1 MREGSAKLRPV
12 IVLAVISGLLLA
24 AFLLLR
30 PMLGELGRPTPPD
43 TSGRAR
49 RHAPDGLAPTGE
61 PAPGR
66 APAGVAP
73 SPGGSRADLSGLSH
87 PEELEARILELTNEE
102 RRKHGRPPLQMDD
115 TLRGIARGHSDDMIV
130 RNFFDHLNPDGLAPQ
145 DRIAGRHRR
154 LIGLTG
160 ENIWADSEDG
170 PPDLAAVAREV
181 MYGEHG
187 WMNSPPHRANI
198 LKPEYTHLG
207 VGITVRGG
215 ELRATQNFALIQALT
230 DDDIPAQV
238 GVGASLNLASKPLN
252 SGPGADRYDYWS
264 PSRGMNTGESYPVAD
279 GMVRAAAGVYR
290 LRFYFPR
297 GGEGYAIYEGP
308 QIEVR

>member
-1 MREGSAKLRPV
+1 LRPV
-12 IVLAVISGLLLA
+12 IVLAVVSGLLLA

-30 PMLGELGRPTPPD
+30 PTLGELGRPTPPD

-49 RHAPDGLAPTGE
+49 RRAPD
-61 PAPGR
+61 
-66 APAGVAP
+66 GVAP
-73 SPGGSRADLSGLSH
+73 SGAPEPGHTPAEAAPSPDASRPDLSDISH

-102 RRKHGRPPLQMDD
+102 RRKHGRPPLQTDEA
-115 TLRGIARGHSDDMIV
+115 LRGVARGHSDDMIA

-145 DRIAGRHRR
+145 DRIAVRHRR

-160 ENIWADSEDG
+160 ENIWAESG
-170 PPDLAAVAREV
+170 ASPPDLDAVAREM

-198 LKPEYTHLG
+198 LRPEYTHLG
-207 VGITVRGG
+207 VGIAVKGG
-215 ELRATQNFALIQALT
+215 ELRATQNFALVEALT

-264 PSRGMNTGESYPVAD
+264 PSRGMNTGESYPVTD